1 MRNKKVVLFTVS
13 LQNIIIFTESLKGL
27 DWKEP
32 QGSSSSNSPATGR
45 ATNLQIC
52 YKTKLLR
59 APSNLALNAY
69 REGASTASLGS
80 LFQCSVTLS
89 EVLSHVQMKIPV
101 FQFVPTVPCP
111 VTEHNQ
117 IDPGPILLTIAL
129 FCTFDIS

>member
-1 MRNKKVVLFTVS
+1 MLSPGSRSLEGGGGLQKHLTLNMIIESQSRRGLEETSGEHQFQSPAKAGS
-13 LQNIIIFTESLKGL
+13 LQQVTQESIQEVLNISSEVDFT
-27 DWKEP
+27 
-32 QGSSSSNSPATGR
+32 T
-45 ATNLQIC
+45 
-52 YKTKLLR
+52 
-59 APSNLALNAY
+59 
-69 REGASTASLGS
+69 SLGS

-117 IDPGPILLTIAL
+117 IDPGSILLTIAL

>member
-80 LFQCSVTLS
+80 LFQ
-89 EVLSHVQMKIPV
+89 H
-101 FQFVPTVPCP
+101 
-111 VTEHNQ
+111 
-117 IDPGPILLTIAL
+117 LT
-129 FCTFDIS
+129 TF